1 MMQFVSEDIEQYCKD
16 FSGQDSELLKELSQA
31 TWEMEEI
38 PQMLCG
44 SLVGGL
50 LQFLI
55 KISGAERVLEI
66 GMFTGYSTLKMA
78 EALPDDGEIHSCELM
93 ENHVKTAKGWFEKS
107 EVNYKIHI
115 HEGDAIKTLEEF
127 RVGTF
132 DMIFVDADKT
142 GYPEYYRKGNA
153 LLKKGGIAV
162 FDNMLWSGT
171 VLNPDDKESKSL
183 RETAELIKNNHRLEP
198 LLLPVRDGVMIYRK
212 VN

>member
-1 MMQFVSEDIEQYCKD
+1 MQFVSEDIEQYCKD

-78 EALPDDGEIHSCELM
+78 EALPDHGEIHSCELM

-115 HEGDAIKTLEEF
+115 HEDDAIKTLEEF
-127 RVGTF
+127 RIGTF

>member
-1 MMQFVSEDIEQYCKD
+1 MRFVSEDIEQYCKD
-16 FSGQDSELLKELSQA
+16 LSSQDSELLIELSNK
-31 TWEMEEI
+31 TWETEEI

-50 LQFLI
+50 LQMLI
-55 KISGAERVLEI
+55 KISGAERILEI

-78 EALPDDGEIHSCELM
+78 EALPDNGEIHSCELM

-162 FDNMLWSGT
+162 FDNMLWSGA

-212 VN
+212 AN

>member
-1 MMQFVSEDIEQYCKD
+1 MYFVSEDIEQYCKD

-142 GYPEYYRKGNA
+142 GYPEYYRKGNT

>member
-1 MMQFVSEDIEQYCKD
+1 MKFVSEDIEQYCKD
-16 FSGQDSELLKELSQA
+16 YSGQDSNLLKELSKT
-31 TWEMEEI
+31 TWETEEI

-44 SLVGGL
+44 PLVGGL

-93 ENHVKTAKGWFEKS
+93 QKHIDTAKRWFQQS
-107 EVNYKIHI
+107 RVNHKIHV
-115 HEGDAIKTLEEF
+115 HHGEAVKTLEEF
-127 RVGTF
+127 KKRSF
-132 DMIFVDADKT
+132 DLMFVDADKVN
-142 GYPEYYRKGNA
+142 YPKYHQKGMT
-153 LLKKGGIAV
+153 LLKKGGLAV

-171 VLNPDDKESKSL
+171 VLNPEDRESKAL
-183 RETAELIKNNHRLEP
+183 RETAELIKNNPRLEQ

-212 VN
+212 LN

>member
-1 MMQFVSEDIEQYCKD
+1 MRFVSEDIEQYCKD

>member
-1 MMQFVSEDIEQYCKD
+1 MYFVSEDIEQYCKD

-50 LQFLI
+50 LQLLI